1 MSDISQNTTIGGDSS
16 STEQNG
22 GTVINNVGLFVSSGG
37 TASGVTAEAGG
48 YIHVYDNGSA
58 ISSLISGGTL
68 ETVGEISFTSAT
80 AGGNILVSS
89 GGISDNDIIGVN
101 GQETV

>member
-37 TASGVTAEAGG
+37 TASGVTAEAG
-48 YIHVYDNGSA
+48 
-58 ISSLISGGTL
+58 
-68 ETVGEISFTSAT
+68 
-80 AGGNILVSS
+80 
-89 GGISDNDIIGVN
+89 
-101 GQETV
+101 